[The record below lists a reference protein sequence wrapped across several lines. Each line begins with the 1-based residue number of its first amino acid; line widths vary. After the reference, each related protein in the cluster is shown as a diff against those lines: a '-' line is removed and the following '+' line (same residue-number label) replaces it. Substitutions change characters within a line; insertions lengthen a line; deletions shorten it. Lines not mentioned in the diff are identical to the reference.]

1 MRVYKFYSAK
11 WGREAL
17 RKKRLKLT
25 TLEDI
30 NDPFEF
36 IPFNL
41 KEKSFRKP
49 LIDIKEK
56 LLKDKGIICFSRAWN
71 NPVLWSHYADKHRGL
86 ALGFDVPDDLLLAA
100 NYVQELYD
108 PERFLSEL
116 RGSMASGNNANLMQL
131 LRSVLATKFDH
142 WRYEDEFRLFVDI
155 DSKESAGPIHFQEF
169 DSDLVLQEVVLGAN
183 YEQCADS
190 LNALDLGQNIMLTT
204 ARIAFTKFEVTKQ
217 NLKSKQKSL

>member
-11 WGREAL
+11 WGREAI

-131 LRSVLATKFDH
+131 F
-142 WRYEDEFRLFVDI
+142 
-155 DSKESAGPIHFQEF
+155 
-169 DSDLVLQEVVLGAN
+169 
-183 YEQCADS
+183 
-190 LNALDLGQNIMLTT
+190 
-204 ARIAFTKFEVTKQ
+204 
-217 NLKSKQKSL
+217 